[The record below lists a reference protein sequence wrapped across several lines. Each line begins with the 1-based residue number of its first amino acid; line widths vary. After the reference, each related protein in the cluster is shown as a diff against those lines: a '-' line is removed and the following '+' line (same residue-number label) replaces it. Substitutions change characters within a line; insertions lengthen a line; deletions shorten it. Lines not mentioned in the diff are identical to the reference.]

1 MLELIGQ
8 ADLAPGVQDTFL
20 YAATLR
26 GRKHLHQRPLLDAW
40 FYPMIVKQPLPPLPI
55 WLDVDLSVMLEL
67 EASYEETC
75 RLLHIA

>member
-1 MLELIGQ
+1 MTVGQ
-8 ADLAPGVQDTFL
+8 A
-20 YAATLR
+20 
-26 GRKHLHQRPLLDAW
+26 
-40 FYPMIVKQPLPPLPI
+40 LPSLPI